1 MSTINQFSVS
11 FQCAAGHGEFDWGE
25 KSVRILRWS
34 QFFCACAQFFP
45 LSIHRHLWLVHVY
58 ILKTCCYAI
67 PLVFIEKIFMNYFI
81 CLITFRSSTQFD
93 YMPQYFECFTFCTEP
108 RKKIHFHANFRMILM
123 ITGFRI
129 VFPLLLIPQC
139 WYFFFPIE
147 NGNYYHPFNFVL
159 NINGLF
165 FGLSENSGWR
175 VWAV

>member
-1 MSTINQFSVS
+1 MCFAWFGLSRIFARKKEDQIKMSTINQFSVS
-11 FQCAAGHGEFDWGE
+11 FQCAAGHDEFDWGE

-93 YMPQYFECFTFCTEP
+93 YMPQYFECFTCCTEP
-108 RKKIHFHANFRMILM
+108 RKKSISM
-123 ITGFRI
+123 RI
-129 VFPLLLIPQC
+129 
-139 WYFFFPIE
+139 
-147 NGNYYHPFNFVL
+147 
-159 NINGLF
+159 
-165 FGLSENSGWR
+165 SE
-175 VWAV
+175 